1 MADTG
6 QVVTIEGR
14 EMKLSNADKP
24 LWPAH
29 APGRHGFTKGQMVDY
44 YTKIAPVM
52 VPHLAGRA
60 ITLRRWPNGIG
71 AASFFEKNCPSHRP
85 DWMPTVTMGD
95 VAYCLMEEP
104 AALVWTANL
113 ASIEL
118 HPTLARAPD
127 LEAPDFV
134 VFDLDPGPPA
144 DILTCAQVALL
155 LRAILDR
162 LSLPSWIKTSGSKGL
177 QVYVPVA
184 ASTGYERTRTF
195 AHLMARIVEQSHP
208 DLVVTRQE
216 RAARPGKVL
225 IDWSQNAAS
234 KTTICVYSLRPW
246 DTPSVSTPV
255 TWDEIDAAL
264 STGDPASLRFGPDAV
279 LDRVSSQGD
288 LMAPVLDAGP
298 ALPDLARSRAEP

>member
-14 EMKLSNADKP
+14 ELRLSNVDKP
-24 LWPAH
+24 LWPPQPPDHPAY
-29 APGRHGFTKGQMVDY
+29 TKGQMVDY
-44 YTKIAPVM
+44 YRRVAPFM
-52 VPHLAGRA
+52 LPHLSGRA
-60 ITLRRWPNGIG
+60 ITLRRWPNGIA

-85 DWMPTVTMGD
+85 AWMPTVTMGD
-95 VAYCLMEEP
+95 VAYCLMEEQ

-144 DILTCAQVALL
+144 DILTCARVALL
-155 LRAILDR
+155 LRTVFDR

-184 ASTGYERTRTF
+184 RDSGYERTRTF
-195 AHLMARIVEQSHP
+195 AHLIAQVIEHSHA

-225 IDWSQNAAS
+225 IDWSQNAGS

-246 DTPSVSTPV
+246 PTPSVSTPV
-255 TWDEIDAAL
+255 TWDEVEAAL
-264 STGDPASLRFGPDAV
+264 AQGDPAALRFGPDAV
-279 LDRVSSQGD
+279 LERVSERGD
-288 LMAPVLDAGP
+288 LMAPVLEVGP
-298 ALPDLARSRAEP
+298 TLPDLAALSS

>member
-14 EMKLSNADKP
+14 ELKLSNVDKP
-24 LWPAH
+24 LWPSKPPDHPA
-29 APGRHGFTKGQMVDY
+29 FTKGQMVDY
-44 YTKIAPVM
+44 YTQIAPVM
-52 VPHLAGRA
+52 VPHLSGRA
-60 ITLRRWPNGIG
+60 ITLRRWPNGI
-71 AASFFEKNCPSHRP
+71 AASSFFEKNCPSHRP

-144 DILTCAQVALL
+144 DILTCGKVALL
-155 LRAILDR
+155 LRAIFDR
-162 LSLPSWIKTSGSKGL
+162 LSLPSWIKTSGSKGM

-184 ASTGYERTRTF
+184 RDSGYERTRTF
-195 AHLMARIVEQSHP
+195 AHLVAQVLEHRHP

-225 IDWSQNAAS
+225 IDWSQNAGS

-246 DTPSVSTPV
+246 PTPSVSTPV
-255 TWDEIDAAL
+255 TWDEVEAAVAG
-264 STGDPASLRFGPDAV
+264 GDPASLRFGPDDV
-279 LDRVSSQGD
+279 LTRVATLGD
-288 LMAPVLDAGP
+288 LMAPALEPGP
-298 ALPDLARSRAEP
+298 SLPDLTALPS